1 MPKSKRGRKGG
12 GDEGTQSIE
21 RQLAE
26 LKLKQHEALQA
37 VLKAQQE
44 MAEKQA
50 ETERTKRDLEETQ
63 AAKQKASSEADFAAK
78 TISGDDYAAALADG
92 LQRDGFAYIDNFLGE
107 PVASYI
113 RDEMQIMRRD
123 GLLKESELAGGK
135 SGKNMRYSMAS
146 VRGDVVRFV
155 DGTEGEGCYN
165 IGLLKEFSDQ
175 VVIRVQERV
184 SELQQ
189 QVIQRGKLMCTC
201 YPGDSNV
208 DQACGQ
214 GGPCRYVRHCDNPD
228 KNGRVLTALYYLNKD
243 WAPKHGG
250 CLRVYPSDAEG
261 NSRSDPVDVQPLHD
275 RFLLF
280 FSDKRCPHEVLP
292 ALAPR
297 YAITTWYYNADE
309 RRNAIETASEEQG
322 IETNRIMQE
331 IEKFKAQTGSDA
343 SRVSQPSLSVGPDP
357 GQQTASRG
365 MVGGTAPGSIAQVGD
380 TGIPGVLSPHD
391 IARGG
396 NVDLEELD

>member
-1 MPKSKRGRKGG
+1 M
-12 GDEGTQSIE
+12 QSIE
-21 RQLAE
+21 RQLAD
-26 LKLKQHEALQA
+26 LKLQQQMALQA
-37 VLKAQQE
+37 VLQAQQE

-50 ETERTKRDLEETQ
+50 ETERTKRELEETQ
-63 AAKQKASSEADFAAK
+63 AAKQKAGSEADFAAK
-78 TISGDDYAAALADG
+78 TISGDDYAAELADG

-146 VRGDVVRFV
+146 IRGDVVRFV
-155 DGTEGEGCYN
+155 DGTEDEGCYN

-201 YPGDSNV
+201 YPGDSNIE
-208 DQACGQ
+208 QACGQ
-214 GGPCRYVRHCDNPD
+214 GGPCRYVKHCDNPD

-243 WAPKHGG
+243 WAPSDGG
-250 CLRVYPSDAEG
+250 CLRIYPSDAEG
-261 NSRSDPVDVQPLHD
+261 TSRSDPVDVQPLHD
-275 RFLLF
+275 RFLVF

-292 ALAPR
+292 ALSPR

-309 RRNAIETASEEQG
+309 RRDALDTASEEQN
-322 IETNRIMQE
+322 IETNRIMHE
-331 IEKFKAQTGSDA
+331 IEKFKMQTGADA
-343 SRVSQPSLSVGPDP
+343 SKVSQPDLGSQGDCGKISGSGAI
-357 GQQTASRG
+357 GQ
-365 MVGGTAPGSIAQVGD
+365 VVD
-380 TGIPGVLSPHD
+380 TCIPGVLSPHV
-391 IARGG
+391 IANGG
-396 NVDLEELD
+396 QVDLEELD